1 MKNRREKLMT
11 EMKRTG
17 LMYSEEYNWH
27 NPCAGALVF
36 PATANKWLEQDDY
49 YECKDRL
56 RPTYR
61 LLVRSGLAAKLAPIA
76 PRMAAEEE
84 LCLFHT
90 PEYIET
96 LKTLSEGIGG
106 PAGVMTW
113 MGHGSYDVIR
123 LAVGGDLEALDA
135 VMRGD
140 VKNAFCLQRP
150 PAGHAVSDSAYGFC
164 IVNAFNIMAEYARRK
179 YGLSRILILDFDC
192 HYKMG
197 IQQAWYDSPDV
208 LYAEVHQTG
217 MQPINCDT
225 DVDVYHTGEGAGL
238 GYNVAIPMTAGAGDK
253 AYIKAFKD
261 VIEPIADQY
270 DPELVLVVA
279 GYASN
284 IFDPLGRQQLTAE
297 GYRALT
303 EIAMGIAERH
313 CGGRLVAV
321 MEGGQGVY
329 MPFCVLRTLEALS
342 GETTEVNDPIEDFID
357 PVHGN
362 DITADQAQRIE
373 AARKVQSAFWKL

>member
-1 MKNRREKLMT
+1 MSAMKQ
-11 EMKRTG
+11 TG
-17 LMYSEEYNWH
+17 LMYSEEFNSH
-27 NPCAGALVF
+27 NPCAGALLF
-36 PATANKWLEQDDY
+36 PAAYNKWLEQDDY
-49 YECKDRL
+49 YDNPKRL

-76 PRMAAEEE
+76 PRMASEEE
-84 LCLFHT
+84 LLYFHT
-90 PEYIET
+90 PEYLEK
-96 LKTLSEGIGG
+96 LKTLSEGAGG
-106 PAGVMTW
+106 SVGPCAWVGP
-113 MGHGSYDVIR
+113 GSYDIIR
-123 LAVGGDLEALDA
+123 LAVGGDLEAVDA

-150 PAGHAVSDSAYGFC
+150 PGAHACRDEGFGFC

-179 YGLSRILILDFDC
+179 YGLSRILILDFDN

-217 MQPINCDT
+217 LSAINSPH
-225 DVDVYHTGEGAGL
+225 DVDVHHTGEGAGL

-342 GETTEVNDPIEDFID
+342 GETTEVNDPITDFVD